1 MDDDIHFLGRDG
13 KEGRTMM
20 YQIIYAEGRC
30 SNMANGR
37 KDLRDWLKLLKDE
50 VITDI
55 RKVYK
60 NGVSVS
66 IKKKPW

>member
-1 MDDDIHFLGRDG
+1 
-13 KEGRTMM
+13 MM

-50 VITDI
+50 AITDI
-55 RKVYK
+55 RKVYA
-60 NGVSVS
+60 NGESVS
-66 IKKKPW
+66 IMKP

>member
-1 MDDDIHFLGRDG
+1 
-13 KEGRTMM
+13 MM

-30 SNMANGR
+30 SNMANSR

-50 VITDI
+50 AITDI

-66 IKKKPW
+66 IKKSPGKFGDQQDFSQKTIGN